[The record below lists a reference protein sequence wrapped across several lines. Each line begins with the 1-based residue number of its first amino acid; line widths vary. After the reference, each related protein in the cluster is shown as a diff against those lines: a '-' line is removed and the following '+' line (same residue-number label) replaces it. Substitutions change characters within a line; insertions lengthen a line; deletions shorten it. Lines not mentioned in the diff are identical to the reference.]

1 MPEIESEADLSGM
14 TVSDLKSFLTRLDV
28 PLASVMRLGGK
39 PGAPRKADFLSRA
52 IDARN
57 DYLDAMSPSSPK
69 RAPNPFQAPNTPPLA
84 ASSPVR
90 RSGRGG
96 GSGDAD
102 AAAAPTATKKKHR
115 RRSSVG
121 WLDPNLMLPAPLAPV
136 PPAPPHVA
144 ATHRAAEA
152 SAAGERQAA
161 SFFEEYAGD
170 GAGRG
175 GYVSAGGD
183 EVVASGASASESEG
197 GASSVFATDDDDSDA
212 GARVDVFEE
221 MRVAELKE
229 WLARNKIEFLP
240 RAKKAT
246 LISRARAHQVHLESL
261 EAVVEVVDDA
271 SEDKD
276 EVVAVEIE
284 EEKVIEL
291 ATPPAAGERRRQEKQ
306 KPQQKPKTA
315 APFSIDEGIVE
326 DAPIDLD
333 RDEDVVQPA
342 PRRRRESEWRLAEKA
357 TKEKSTR
364 IEKPSR
370 RAAAA
375 EGRKSRAKS
384 AAAQRAAAPAKEAVA
399 RIQWPKFT
407 MPRVEPKLAAR
418 YFMLA
423 VGVLIWLCLVR
434 WLYEGYQYS
443 KRPFCDA
450 GRSAVAG
457 GDGGECR
464 PCPDHG
470 RCVEGELECASG
482 FKRVDARCALD
493 QEVSLYAD
501 ELANQA
507 SKILK
512 DRAGRAEC
520 GESVERQ
527 LSAREIRSMLEPSE
541 DVSSDSVGIGA
552 KKSTRRRA
560 SKYDARKFD
569 PAFALA
575 LGLLDKPE
583 PFGVGVEYGKYV
595 ALVPGLPYSCILRR
609 FLLRQWRVF
618 GTLFGL
624 VGIYVYLSLKWKQ
637 SARRKRAIME
647 ARDAALDAL
656 EEQHRQSVFNDL
668 ATPVEDYVT
677 DTHLRDEVLGSND
690 VAALNLWKEVE
701 KELKRDTRVSLS
713 GREEHKGRPCYK
725 WRWIGRQSLGGP
737 SSRRTSF
744 GSAAEFTPG
753 RTPGTGGKS
762 WGRSSF
768 GSVGRSSFGSAGS
781 AGDGDEYFGGSSGR
795 RASSGSG
802 AGSGSAYLS
811 GRPSRF

>member
-1 MPEIESEADLSGM
+1 MPDIESEADLSGM
-14 TVSDLKSFLTRLDV
+14 TVSDLKSFLTRLEV
-28 PLASVMRLGGK
+28 PLASVVRLDGK
-39 PGAPRKADFLSRA
+39 TGVPRKADFLSSA
-52 IDARN
+52 LGARN
-57 DYLDAMSPSSPK
+57 DYLDAMSPTSPQ
-69 RAPNPFQAPNTPPLA
+69 RAPNPFQAPNTPPRGSG
-84 ASSPVR
+84 SSPLR

-96 GSGDAD
+96 ESESGAD
-102 AAAAPTATKKKHR
+102 EAAAAAPAAKKKKLR
-115 RRSSVG
+115 RRSSFG
-121 WLDPNLMLPAPLAPV
+121 WLDPSLMSPAPA
-136 PPAPPHVA
+136 APPHVA
-144 ATHRAAEA
+144 ATQRAAEA
-152 SAAGERQAA
+152 SATGEKQAA
-161 SFFEEYAGD
+161 SYYEQYATAD

-183 EVVASGASASESEG
+183 EVVMSGASASEGEG

-212 GARVDVFEE
+212 GARADVFGE

-229 WLARNKIEFLP
+229 WLARNKIEFLT

-246 LISRARAHQVHLESL
+246 LVSRARAHQVHLESL
-261 EAVVEVVDDA
+261 GAVVEVVDET

-284 EEKVIEL
+284 DEVIDL
-291 ATPPAAGERRRQEKQ
+291 AASPAVRGRGRKAKQEPK
-306 KPQQKPKTA
+306 QKPKTA
-315 APFSIDEGIVE
+315 APLSIDEGIVE

-333 RDEDVVQPA
+333 RDDDVVEPA
-342 PRRRRESEWRLAEKA
+342 PRRRRQSERSLAEKA
-357 TKEKSTR
+357 AKEKSSR

-375 EGRKSRAKS
+375 QGRKSKSKS
-384 AAAQRAAAPAKEAVA
+384 ATARRAAEPAKDALA

-407 MPRVEPKLAAR
+407 MPHVEPKLAAR

-423 VGVLIWLCLVR
+423 VGVLIWLSLVG
-434 WLYEGYQYS
+434 WLYEGYKYS
-443 KRPFCDA
+443 KRPFCDTE
-450 GRSAVAG
+450 VTTFAG

-501 ELANQA
+501 ELANHA
-507 SKILK
+507 SKFLK
-512 DRAGRAEC
+512 DLAGRAEC
-520 GESVERQ
+520 GESVEYV
-527 LSAREIRSMLEPSE
+527 LSARELRSMLEPPEDASSE
-541 DVSSDSVGIGA
+541 SVGIGA

-560 SKYDARKFD
+560 SKYDAAKFT

-575 LGLLDKPE
+575 LGLLEKPE
-583 PFGVGVEYGKYV
+583 PFGVGVEYGRYA
-595 ALVPGLPYSCILRR
+595 ALVPRLPYSCILRR
-609 FLLRQWRVF
+609 FLFRNWRIF

-637 SARRKRAIME
+637 SARRKRAVIE

-656 EEQHRQSVFNDL
+656 EEQHRQSVFNDQ

-768 GSVGRSSFGSAGS
+768 GSAGRSSFGSAGS
-781 AGDGDEYFGGSSGR
+781 AGSGDEYFGGSSGR
-795 RASSGSG
+795 RTSSGSG